1 MENNEV
7 NALID
12 AFVGYREM
20 LAPIQANLHEFLDT
34 YSALK
39 NDVDNYL

>member
-1 MENNEV
+1 MDNNEV

-20 LAPIQANLHEFLDT
+20 LVPIQSDLHEFL
-34 YSALK
+34 
-39 NDVDNYL
+39 